1 MSTTVKRCVDRW
13 TEPFIEAEVT
23 RNQSAN
29 ASMVFHTDLDV
40 RLDDRGHLPHTST
53 LCRRRDTL
61 ILKETQ
67 PWRVEI
73 TSRTLSLPAV
83 R

>member
-29 ASMVFHTDLDV
+29 ASMVSTRTWTSDSMTAGICLIP
-40 RLDDRGHLPHTST
+40 RLYVVVATPS
-53 LCRRRDTL
+53 
-61 ILKETQ
+61 
-67 PWRVEI
+67 
-73 TSRTLSLPAV
+73 S
-83 R
+83 